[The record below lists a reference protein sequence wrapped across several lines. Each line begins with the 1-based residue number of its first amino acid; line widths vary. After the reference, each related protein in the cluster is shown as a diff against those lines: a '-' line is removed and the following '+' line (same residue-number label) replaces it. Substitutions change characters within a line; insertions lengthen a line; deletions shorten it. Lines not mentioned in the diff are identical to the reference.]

1 MDVRVHSLVFLACC
15 FIFLGGGA
23 CHMAC
28 GVLVPHGGTEPMPSA
43 VKAWSPDHW
52 ATRDVPALFLYICYK
67 RLNTV
72 ETWPES

>member
-1 MDVRVHSLVFLACC
+1 
-15 FIFLGGGA
+15 
-23 CHMAC
+23 MAC

-52 ATRDVPALFLYICYK
+52 TTRDVPALFLYIYYK